1 MQIIRSS
8 SLLQIFHTGLYKYF
22 GTVKSKLVYD
32 KERLRKWLNR
42 RQLVETT
49 DECTQN
55 IIEAQTSL
63 ETRLNEKFTQ
73 LESKLAAMSEQ
84 FEKLDKLMEALQPK
98 NDTSL

>member
-63 ETRLNEKFTQ
+63 ETRLNEKLTQ
-73 LESKLAAMSEQ
+73 LESKLGAMSEK
-84 FEKLDKLMEALQPK
+84 FDKLMEALQPK
-98 NDTSL
+98 TDTAL